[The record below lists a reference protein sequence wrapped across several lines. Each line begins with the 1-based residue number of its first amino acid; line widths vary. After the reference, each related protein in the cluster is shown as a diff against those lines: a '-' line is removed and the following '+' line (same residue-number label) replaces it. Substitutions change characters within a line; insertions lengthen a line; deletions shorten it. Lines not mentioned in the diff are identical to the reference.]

1 MDHVISIA
9 SFESL
14 TMTADKGIDQLNAF
28 LARRAIELNCFDV
41 PLAPLKPRL
50 NYIKKYRQNTHG

>member
-1 MDHVISIA
+1 MDRVISIA
-9 SFESL
+9 SFEGPNYD
-14 TMTADKGIDQLNAF
+14 ADIGIDQLSTF

-50 NYIKKYRQNTHG
+50 NCIKKCRQNTPG